1 MPPPL
6 QPDGDPSSEQ
16 GDLSPITEFSWRSI
30 FIVTNLLRI
39 MQKVVKRK
47 PYRNLQLVQMKFT
60 LLLRKHFKIPNETVV
75 YYVLKIVKGQVP
87 YSGRKWRQRINL
99 LLPPHLML
107 LFVSFW
113 GGGLT
118 CLQKICGLSRLCT

>member
-1 MPPPL
+1 
-6 QPDGDPSSEQ
+6 
-16 GDLSPITEFSWRSI
+16 
-30 FIVTNLLRI
+30 

-113 GGGLT
+113 GVGVG
-118 CLQKICGLSRLCT
+118 